1 MFLTKKYRLGGFITL
16 SNNIF
21 WWGVEKMPLVK
32 KSLQEGLLL
41 FYRQG
46 QNIFF
51 PICLH

>member
-46 QNIFF
+46 
-51 PICLH
+51 